1 MILSKNFPSFEEEIC
16 PSMLESNYL
25 PTDTF
30 NIMNENHLYTN
41 SDFFDS
47 NSSQGRLVVK
57 VEPGLSLGTSGDL
70 EDLGGSSLG
79 VHGGSVDYCAMDTLK
94 DNPMMTTASMPIP
107 SRGSSRMNFDFSD
120 FGFDFDSSQDITMQ
134 LNPLGAASASMYG
147 DMQPSNSTMW
157 SDIGAAMVTTKSE
170 PFHMDD
176 DDIFQVDKAD
186 LIQGPTL
193 AELNDDTLLEDLN
206 IDDLIL
212 PEEPSYL
219 MDGHNLHQM
228 QTAAVSPLN
237 SSLSPQPSMGL
248 HPGSLNSVGSLHQPL
263 TQQLNLFTL
272 QSPTISIGRD
282 ALYDDRTNTS
292 SSPFD
297 ANPFTPTKSL
307 NSSLAFS
314 PGSHHSSN
322 SSLLHNSVTPPP
334 KSMSK
339 SGSSKRSTLHDLLR
353 KDTSQAA
360 VSVSVPRSSGLVM
373 PGNALSPG
381 AHGPRNRGM
390 SHVLSSQN
398 FGSSRLSSSAP
409 THLGL
414 EQIWQRREPR
424 QHLLSTGSMAEAGST
439 SSLSTG
445 GVLSPEAPDFSQ
457 DEGYSDDDSDHY
469 EDYSTDDDSDDESRS
484 NHTGSKKERFFWQ
497 YNVQAKGP
505 KGQRLVIKTQIEDPH
520 VLNEATDPVFSPNC
534 SVRGIKHSG
543 KARKGDGNDLTPN
556 PRKLNNIGK
565 ELDKLGRIINDMT
578 PVSELPFNVR
588 PKTRKEKNKL
598 ASRAC
603 RLKKK
608 AQHEA
613 NKIKLY
619 GLEQEHRRLINGI
632 QQLKQV
638 FIAKCSK
645 PVSDNC
651 EESNQQIEKIVKSAT
666 KIKIAGNSTEFVNK
680 ILDRVKTGEPSGGL
694 DEL

>member
-1 MILSKNFPSFEEEIC
+1 
-16 PSMLESNYL
+16 
-25 PTDTF
+25 
-30 NIMNENHLYTN
+30 MNENHIYTN

-57 VEPGLSLGTSGDL
+57 VEPGSLGAGGDL
-70 EDLGGSSLG
+70 EELGTTNT
-79 VHGGSVDYCAMDTLK
+79 GSVHDGTDYCAMDTLK

-107 SRGSSRMNFDFSD
+107 SRGSTRMNFDFSD
-120 FGFDFDSSQDITMQ
+120 FGFDFDSSQDINMQ
-134 LNPLGAASASMYG
+134 LNPLGVTSASMYG

-228 QTAAVSPLN
+228 QNATTSPLN

-248 HPGSLNSVGSLHQPL
+248 NQSGSLNSVGSLPQPL
-263 TQQLNLFTL
+263 THQLNLFTL

-282 ALYDDRTNTS
+282 ALYDERTNTS

-297 ANPFTPTKSL
+297 ANTFTPTKSL

-334 KSMSK
+334 KSL
-339 SGSSKRSTLHDLLR
+339 SGGKASSSHSKRSTLHDLLR
-353 KDTSQAA
+353 KDISQTS
-360 VSVSVPRSSGLVM
+360 VSVSVPRSSGLTM

-381 AHGPRNRGM
+381 APGPRNRGM
-390 SHVLSSQN
+390 SHVLSNQN
-398 FGSSRLSSSAP
+398 FPSSRLSSSAP

-424 QHLLSTGSMAEAGST
+424 QHLLSTGKSLAHYSVGSRLTDSITLPGSMAEAGST

-469 EDYSTDDDSDDESRS
+469 EDYSTDNDSDDESRS
-484 NHTGSKKERFFWQ
+484 NHPHGSKKERFFWQ

-505 KGQRLVIKTQIEDPH
+505 KGQRLVIKTHFEDPH
-520 VLNEATDPVFSPNC
+520 VLNEVTDPVFSPHC
-534 SVRGIKHSG
+534 SVRGIKQHSG

-619 GLEQEHRRLINGI
+619 GLEHEHKRVSIGI
-632 QQLKQV
+632 HQLKQII
-638 FIAKCSK
+638 IAKCSK
-645 PVSDNC
+645 PVAEST
-651 EESNQQIEKIVKSAT
+651 EESSQQIEKIVKSAT
-666 KIKIAGNSTEFVNK
+666 KVKIAGTSTEFVNK
-680 ILDRVKTGEPSGGL
+680 ILERVKAGDPNGGL

>member
-1 MILSKNFPSFEEEIC
+1 MILSRKSVTLEEEKCLSI
-16 PSMLESNYL
+16 LESVS
-25 PTDTF
+25 PETF
-30 NIMNENHLYTN
+30 SIMNDNHIYTS

-57 VEPGLSLGTSGDL
+57 VEPGLLGAGGDL
-70 EDLGGSSLG
+70 EDLG
-79 VHGGSVDYCAMDTLK
+79 VNNSVNSTDYCAMDTLK

-107 SRGSSRMNFDFSD
+107 SRGSTRMNFDFSD

-134 LNPLGAASASMYG
+134 LNPLSATSASMYA

-157 SDIGAAMVTTKSE
+157 SDIGAAMVTTKTE

-186 LIQGPTL
+186 LIQ
-193 AELNDDTLLEDLN
+193 EDLN

-212 PEEPSYL
+212 PEEPSYM

-228 QTAAVSPLN
+228 QTATTSPLN

-248 HPGSLNSVGSLHQPL
+248 NQSGSLTSVGSLHQPL

-282 ALYDDRTNTS
+282 ALYDERTNTS

-297 ANPFTPTKSL
+297 ANTFTPTKSI

-334 KSMSK
+334 KSLN
-339 SGSSKRSTLHDLLR
+339 SGKASSSHKRSTLHDLLR
-353 KDTSQAA
+353 KDTSQNS

-381 AHGPRNRGM
+381 APGPRNRGM
-390 SHVLSSQN
+390 SHVLSNQN
-398 FGSSRLSSSAP
+398 FPSSRLSSSAP

-469 EDYSTDDDSDDESRS
+469 EDYSTDNDSDDDSKS
-484 NHTGSKKERFFWQ
+484 NNPGGSKKERFFWQ

-505 KGQRLVIKTQIEDPH
+505 KGQRLVIKTHFEDPH
-520 VLNEATDPVFSPNC
+520 VLNEVTDPVFSPHC

-619 GLEQEHRRLINGI
+619 GLEHEHKRLINGI
-632 QQLKQV
+632 LQLKQTV
-638 FIAKCSK
+638 IARCNK
-645 PVSDNC
+645 PVSDNSD
-651 EESNQQIEKIVKSAT
+651 ETIQQIDKIVKSAT
-666 KIKIAGNSTEFVNK
+666 KVKIAGTSTEFVNK
-680 ILDRVKTGEPSGGL
+680 ILERVKLGDPNGGL

>member
-1 MILSKNFPSFEEEIC
+1 
-16 PSMLESNYL
+16 
-25 PTDTF
+25 
-30 NIMNENHLYTN
+30 
-41 SDFFDS
+41 
-47 NSSQGRLVVK
+47 
-57 VEPGLSLGTSGDL
+57 
-70 EDLGGSSLG
+70 
-79 VHGGSVDYCAMDTLK
+79 MDTLK

-107 SRGSSRMNFDFSD
+107 SRGSTRMNFDFSD
-120 FGFDFDSSQDITMQ
+120 FGFDFDSSQDINMQ
-134 LNPLGAASASMYG
+134 LNPLSATSASMYG
-147 DMQPSNSTMW
+147 DLQPSNSTMW

-186 LIQGPTL
+186 LIQ
-193 AELNDDTLLEDLN
+193 EDLN

-212 PEEPSYL
+212 PEEPSYM

-228 QTAAVSPLN
+228 QTATTSPLN
-237 SSLSPQPSMGL
+237 TSLSPQPMGL
-248 HPGSLNSVGSLHQPL
+248 NQSGSLNSVGSLHQPL

-282 ALYDDRTNTS
+282 ALYDERTNTS

-297 ANPFTPTKSL
+297 ANTFTPTKSI

-334 KSMSK
+334 KI
-339 SGSSKRSTLHDLLR
+339 SGGKPSSSHSKRSTLHDLLR
-353 KDTSQAA
+353 KDTSHNS

-381 AHGPRNRGM
+381 APGPRNRGM
-390 SHVLSSQN
+390 SHVLSNQT
-398 FGSSRLSSSAP
+398 FPSSRLSSSAP

-457 DEGYSDDDSDHY
+457 DEGYSDDDSHY
-469 EDYSTDDDSDDESRS
+469 EDFSSDNDSDDDDPKSMS
-484 NHTGSKKERFFWQ
+484 SASKKERFFWQ

-520 VLNEATDPVFSPNC
+520 VLNEVTDPVFSPHC

-619 GLEQEHRRLINGI
+619 GLEHEHKRLINGI
-632 QQLKQV
+632 QQLRQAL
-638 FIAKCSK
+638 ITKCSK
-645 PVSDNC
+645 PVTDNG
-651 EESNQQIEKIVKSAT
+651 EETNQQIEKIVKSAT
-666 KIKIAGNSTEFVNK
+666 RVKIAGNSTEFVNK
-680 ILDRVKTGEPSGGL
+680 ILDRVKSGDPNGGL